1 MPQAGDLVFPLIP
14 SRRSRALEIAG
25 RASRRRGSGDE
36 IAGSRPYRRGDAI
49 RLIDWAASA
58 RLSTARG
65 SDEFVVRDH
74 FAEDAIRVVVVLDRG
89 PTMALFPESLPWLH
103 KPLAARAAAAMI
115 VASAA
120 AVDGLVGFAAAG
132 ATEVRIDRPRRDREA
147 RRVIE
152 QRLSSSL
159 PDGPEGSLNHA
170 LDALLRRRSSGVPP
184 GTFVFVV
191 SDFLPAPSTERL
203 RAAIAAG
210 WDVVPVVVQDP
221 LWERSFPDVAGV
233 TLPLVD
239 PLDGGLAVV
248 RLSRAEAR
256 ARREANEQRADLLE
270 HEFAELGLDSV
281 LLTTSDA
288 RVVHGEFTVWAERR
302 AVPGRGRA

>member
-1 MPQAGDLVFPLIP
+1 MPRAGDLVFPLIP

-74 FAEDAIRVVVVLDRG
+74 FAEDAIRAVVVLDRG

-103 KPLAARAAAAMI
+103 KPLAARAAAGMI
-115 VASAA
+115 VASAVA
-120 AVDGLVGFAAAG
+120 ANGLVGFAAAG
-132 ATEVRIDRPRRDREA
+132 AADVRINRPRRDRDA

-152 QRLSSSL
+152 DRLRDS
-159 PDGPEGSLNHA
+159 PADGPEGSVNHA
-170 LDALLRRRSSGVPP
+170 LDALLRRRSNGVPP

-191 SDFLPAPSTERL
+191 SDFLPGPSTERL

-239 PLDGGLAVV
+239 PLDGRLAFV
-248 RLSRAEAR
+248 RLSRDEAR
-256 ARREANEQRADLLE
+256 ARRKSNEERAELLGRE
-270 HEFAELGLDSV
+270 LVELGLDSV
-281 LLTTSDA
+281 LLTTSDPRA
-288 RVVHGEFTVWAERR
+288 IHGEFTGWAEGR
-302 AVPGRGRA
+302 AVPARARP

>member
-1 MPQAGDLVFPLIP
+1 MPPTGDLVFPLIP

-103 KPLAARAAAAMI
+103 KPLATREAAEKI
-115 VASAA
+115 VASAVA
-120 AVDGLVGFAAAG
+120 ANGLVGFAAAG
-132 ATEVRIDRPRRDREA
+132 AAEVRIDRPRRDREA

-152 QRLSSSL
+152 HRLRASR
-159 PDGPEGSLNHA
+159 PDGPAGSVNHA
-170 LDALLRRRSSGVPP
+170 LEALLRRRSNGVPP

-191 SDFLPAPSTERL
+191 SDFLPGPSAERL

-239 PLDGGLAVV
+239 PLDGALAVV
-248 RLSRAEAR
+248 RLSRGEAR
-256 ARREANEQRADLLE
+256 ARRESNELRSEVLE
-270 HEFAELGLDSV
+270 RELVDLGLDSV
-281 LLTTSDA
+281 LLTTSD
-288 RVVHGEFTVWAERR
+288 RLSIHGEFTGWAERR
-302 AVPGRGRA
+302 AVPARGRP